1 MSGPTSDRP
10 AGVDLFLAPNP
21 GPMTLDG
28 TNTWRITAPGAPQA
42 PAVVVDPGPDDDGHL
57 RRVAAAGP
65 VALVV
70 VTHRHRDH
78 TAGAARF
85 AQLTGAPVRG
95 ADPAECVAAAPLE
108 DGEILEVGGAAR
120 LRVVTTPGHTTDSIC
135 LELLDGDGVTVAVLT
150 GDTILGRG
158 TTVIAHPDGRLGPY
172 LDSLRRLGR
181 LGPVPVLPGHGP
193 VRPDLAAVCAE
204 YLTHRG
210 QRLEQVRAVLDR
222 IGPNATVAE
231 VTDVVYDFLDP
242 ADHTLRGAAER
253 SVAAQLDHLRDARP

>member
-1 MSGPTSDRP
+1 MATDLP

-28 TNTWRITAPGAPQA
+28 TNTWRIADVRDPAA
-42 PAVVVDPGPDDDGHL
+42 PAVVIDPGPDDEPHL

-65 VALVV
+65 VGLIV

-85 AQLTGAPVRG
+85 AELTGAPVRG
-95 ADPAECVAAAPLE
+95 ADPAECVDGPPLV
-108 DGEILEVGGAAR
+108 DGER
-120 LRVVTTPGHTTDSIC
+120 LVDRLQVVLTPGHTTDSVC
-135 LELLDGDGVTVAVLT
+135 LRLLDSAGATVAVFT

-158 TTVIAHPDGRLGPY
+158 TTVIAHPDGALGPY
-172 LDSLRRLGR
+172 LDSLRRLGDV
-181 LGPVPVLPGHGP
+181 GAVPVLPGHGP

-204 YLTHRG
+204 YLTHRT
-210 QRLEQVRAVLDR
+210 QRLDQVRAVLEE
-222 IGPNATVAE
+222 IGPTATVAQ

-242 ADHTLRGAAER
+242 DDATLRGAAER
-253 SVAAQLDHLRDARP
+253 SVAAQLDHLRGAPS